1 MPKITGSVLVRQ
13 IFKNSGSV
21 RFWFAR
27 FLKIAVRFGSL
38 KFLKKWFGSDRFALV
53 RGIADIAL
61 IFSAEKFCRS
71 GRTTFFDFQPEVL
84 EKVVQR
90 DI

>member
-1 MPKITGSVLVRQ
+1 MYIRVPNLPKI
-13 IFKNSGSV
+13 SGSV

-38 KFLKKWFGSDRFALV
+38 NFLKKWFGSDRFALV
-53 RGIADIAL
+53 RGIADSAL